1 MKKQTFYMLYFYLS
15 KWVVTGKDNGMIRFQ
30 KYSKLFYLSASLL
43 TKSAGDI
50 KNPEQGLI
58 MCTRP
63 VYL

>member
-1 MKKQTFYMLYFYLS
+1 MYDSLS
-15 KWVVTGKDNGMIRFQ
+15 KVLDA
-30 KYSKLFYLSASLL
+30 LSASLL